1 MYFCAKAT
9 NKRIK
14 AMLKKWTRETV
25 FEESKKYS
33 SRAEFK
39 KMKSGAFRIA
49 YMNGW
54 LSMVGKVK

>member
-1 MYFCAKAT
+1 
-9 NKRIK
+9 
-14 AMLKKWTRETV
+14 MLKKWTRETV

-49 YMNGW
+49 YMNSW